1 MAFSPIGEM
10 QSVGG
15 FMIFVNLIALK
26 SASAS
31 WTAILEGRA
40 FPFKPAFSQISFATL
55 VLTLEKS
62 LVRQERRFF
71 DFVSCSIFINIP
83 SSMP

>member
-1 MAFSPIGEM
+1 MDSSPIGEM

-15 FMIFVNLIALK
+15 FIIFVNLIALK
-26 SASAS
+26 RASAS

-40 FPFKPAFSQISFATL
+40 FPCKPAFSQISFATF

-71 DFVSCSIFINIP
+71 AFVS
-83 SSMP
+83 